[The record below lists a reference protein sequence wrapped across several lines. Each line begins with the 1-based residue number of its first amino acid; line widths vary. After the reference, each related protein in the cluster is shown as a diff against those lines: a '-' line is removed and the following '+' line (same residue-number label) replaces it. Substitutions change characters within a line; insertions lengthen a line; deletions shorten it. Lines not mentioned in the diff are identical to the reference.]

1 MPEIEKLLLLSEI
14 FYVSIDFLIKNDENE
29 NFNITGN
36 KSIQKWQW
44 MKLKTI

>member
-14 FYVSIDFLIKNDENE
+14 FNVSIDFLIKNDENE

-36 KSIQKWQW
+36 KSITKNDNG
-44 MKLKTI
+44 